1 MRNPEP
7 SSCARKRS
15 LKTPLSSSSPP
26 PLREKERERHGKA
39 RAFRER
45 E

>member
-15 LKTPLSSSSPP
+15 LKTPLSSSSP
-26 PLREKERERHGKA
+26 LREKERERHGKA

>member
-26 PLREKERERHGKA
+26 LREKERERHGKA